1 MSFVLIFLTFIDIH
15 YHRLIIIYNNLLLMK
30 WMGCWMNKIR
40 SKKGGKKNAKYIY
53 IYNFGRNVKNDY
65 NDSRYKNSSKVFN
78 LADIISLYV
87 SPFDII
93 QLCSII
99 SLIVAVLLTR
109 SHHKSRRKSLFDKK
123 NRHSPHNSRQ

>member
-1 MSFVLIFLTFIDIH
+1 MQS
-15 YHRLIIIYNNLLLMK
+15 
-30 WMGCWMNKIR
+30 
-40 SKKGGKKNAKYIY
+40 IY

-109 SHHKSRRKSLFDKK
+109 SRHKSRRKLLFDKK

>member
-40 SKKGGKKNAKYIY
+40 SKKGGEKNAKY

-109 SHHKSRRKSLFDKK
+109 SRHKSRRKLLFDKK